1 VAGEQNT
8 LIIKILGAL
17 VLIGMV
23 GIVVLDVLQYET
35 DAVQIVVSAAV
46 GALAAKL
53 TADVE
58 PPAREV
64 DPDELEL
71 IGRRLNR
78 QLIAQFLR
86 EASDPDIREPKN

>member
-1 VAGEQNT
+1 MAGDQNT

-17 VLIGMV
+17 VLLGMI
-23 GIVVLDVLQYET
+23 GIVVLDVLRYDT
-35 DAVQIVVSAAV
+35 DTIQIVVSAAV

-53 TADVE
+53 TDGDS
-58 PPAREV
+58 PTDRQV

-71 IGRRLNR
+71 LGRRLNR

-86 EASDPDIREPKN
+86 EASDQGPGEPKT